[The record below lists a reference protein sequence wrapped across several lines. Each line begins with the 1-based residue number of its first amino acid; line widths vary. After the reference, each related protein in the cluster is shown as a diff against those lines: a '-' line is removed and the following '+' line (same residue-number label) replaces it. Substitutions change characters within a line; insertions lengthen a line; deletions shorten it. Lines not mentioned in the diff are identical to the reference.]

1 MDDNLVST
9 TMLVAWILREV
20 YSFRHAE
27 RHGRFTYPQ
36 FKTYQQS
43 LRHPPYVPPTSSRLS
58 QILLSILV
66 NGPFFGIPQTYLEH
80 VRKASEF
87 PGRLSGL
94 GQNWEKY
101 TQQLT
106 QEYSDFILVSTVLLS
121 ATVGMLSIGDIYQM
135 ARVLSIL
142 SAFASLGSITISVFF
157 VWRHQR
163 NTDVPTSHTFAY
175 IHNSRNHIMG
185 LTGHSLLLSLPAV
198 LLVWSL
204 IGFTSAMM
212 AYTLQTVTGVNISDG
227 ASTWVL
233 LGVFAVV
240 SSCVL
245 ASVYTFSVMWKW
257 DSELPLKRYLRNLF
271 RRSR

>member
-1 MDDNLVST
+1 MEFCRLFDRSLG
-9 TMLVAWILREV
+9 ILD
-20 YSFRHAE
+20 SFRHAE

-106 QEYSDFILVSTVLLS
+106 QEYSDFILVVSILHIERQGYSNDFMMYVQSTVLLS
-121 ATVGMLSIGDIYQM
+121 
-135 ARVLSIL
+135 
-142 SAFASLGSITISVFF
+142 
-157 VWRHQR
+157 
-163 NTDVPTSHTFAY
+163 
-175 IHNSRNHIMG
+175 
-185 LTGHSLLLSLPAV
+185 
-198 LLVWSL
+198 
-204 IGFTSAMM
+204 
-212 AYTLQTVTGVNISDG
+212 
-227 ASTWVL
+227 
-233 LGVFAVV
+233 
-240 SSCVL
+240 
-245 ASVYTFSVMWKW
+245 
-257 DSELPLKRYLRNLF
+257 
-271 RRSR
+271 